1 MWKHQKLYMNC
12 LSFKKFVN
20 VKIKEIL
27 LLFMNELNIIMCE
40 VYMRDAFNTSVGIV
54 TSNKRNT
61 LGYVYRLFLLR
72 FIRLSTTSNHQK
84 NNKGLY
90 SEHQFQKNDS
100 YCAAYCLYILNLTYQ
115 LGFKNTELILYYQIF
130 RHY

>member
-1 MWKHQKLYMNC
+1 
-12 LSFKKFVN
+12 
-20 VKIKEIL
+20 
-27 LLFMNELNIIMCE
+27 MNELNITKCE

-72 FIRLSTTSNHQK
+72 FTRLSTTSNHQK

-90 SEHQFQKNDS
+90 SEHQFQKTDS